1 MCILPV
7 LHRHNRWQ
15 STMKGAFPLCN
26 QTGDRWDN
34 LSVRHIACTYQSSV
48 RSLLA
53 GEKIKEIGSHFSLL
67 AHPGHFACNVLPA
80 SMDLLSKAL
89 HPVK

>member
-1 MCILPV
+1 MCIFPV
-7 LHRHNRWQ
+7 LHTHKTRQ
-15 STMKGAFPLCN
+15 SATKGALPLCN
-26 QTGDRWDN
+26 QTGDRWYN
-34 LSVRHIACTYQSSV
+34 PSVRHIACTYQSSV

-53 GEKIKEIGSHFSLL
+53 AEKIKEIGSHFSLL

-80 SMDLLSKAL
+80 SIDQLSKTL